1 MDIFFGHFGSPEKTH
16 TEYTCQ
22 ATDMMCG
29 RKRQKRCLSRIT
41 IAFFG
46 ALIYICIYNH
56 VYIIYNYVYMSPTHR
71 IHVWYIYLHLLQKSI
86 KCRSIYHR
94 WMVWAMKLRGLKAN
108 NRWHIHLVERCPT
121 CPTLSMPSFYS
132 PKEVQAVTPGH
143 LCFCNA
149 LKLGP
154 WNTSWWFQPIWKI
167 LVKLDHFPN

>member
-1 MDIFFGHFGSPEKTH
+1 
-16 TEYTCQ
+16 
-22 ATDMMCG
+22 
-29 RKRQKRCLSRIT
+29 
-41 IAFFG
+41 
-46 ALIYICIYNH
+46 
-56 VYIIYNYVYMSPTHR
+56 MSPTHR

-149 LKLGP
+149 LKLGS
-154 WNTSWWFQPIWKI
+154 WNTSWWFFTNPSEKYPRQIGAN
-167 LVKLDHFPN
+167 FPKFWVENKKCLSCHHRKRWCMMYPSNVTFPYSNNRN